1 MWRVS
6 TTKLTHKKIRYM
18 EYDSAI
24 NWVKG
29 KGVRL
34 DKKGRGAYIK
44 AGEGRKEHPRN
55 NPVLRI
61 QICSADPE

>member
-34 DKKGRGAYIK
+34 DKKGRGAYIQ
-44 AGEGRKEHPRN
+44 AGKGERN
-55 NPVLRI
+55 T
-61 QICSADPE
+61 QETTQC